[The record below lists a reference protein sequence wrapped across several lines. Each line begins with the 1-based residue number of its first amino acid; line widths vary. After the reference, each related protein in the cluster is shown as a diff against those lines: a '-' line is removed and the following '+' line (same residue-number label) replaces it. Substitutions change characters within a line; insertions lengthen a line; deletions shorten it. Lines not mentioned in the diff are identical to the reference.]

1 MKVEINR
8 VVLWEIWVCL
18 TRVSFNYRDVHW
30 KNAIA
35 EVKKLLLETQS
46 SD

>member
-8 VVLWEIWVCL
+8 VLLWEIWVCL
-18 TRVSFNYRDVHW
+18 TSVSFEVRDVHW
-30 KNAIA
+30 EHVIA